1 MEAIPSRPL
10 LLAAVGRAVKQAG
23 QTTLYLTPMHAAKEN
38 LMKLISKVRQALNH
52 VKATAEQLPSA
63 DRWKTLLAYIVAS
76 IIPKRTPRLPKPGA
90 FLPAELD
97 PQNFIR

>member
-1 MEAIPSRPL
+1 
-10 LLAAVGRAVKQAG
+10 
-23 QTTLYLTPMHAAKEN
+23 MHAAKEN

-76 IIPKRTPRLPKPGA
+76 IIPKR
-90 FLPAELD
+90 
-97 PQNFIR
+97 